1 MHLLDCLFFSFP
13 IVSLLLNL
21 VIFHIKL
28 LLHRDVEFL
37 KERQIYLELLLH
49 LFVPIRFLLKVKM
62 HQSKVLSK
70 LVLDLADPKVP
81 VLL

>member
-49 LFVPIRFLLKVKM
+49 LFVPIRLLLKVKM
-62 HQSKVLSK
+62 HQSEVLSK

>member
-49 LFVPIRFLLKVKM
+49 LFVPIRLLLKVKM